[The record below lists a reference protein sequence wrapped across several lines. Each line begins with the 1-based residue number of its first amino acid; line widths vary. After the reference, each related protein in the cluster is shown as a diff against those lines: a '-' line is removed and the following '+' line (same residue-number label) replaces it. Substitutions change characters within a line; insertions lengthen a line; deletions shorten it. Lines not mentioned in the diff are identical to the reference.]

1 MGIDVCL
8 RMDLWADLL
17 KSLAKECVWQ
27 RSRVLALHTYAQG
40 GDIRSHK
47 SGSSNPAYGAEPES
61 RWSPA
66 RMRLAGWRRALHP
79 VSTRVC
85 LSTICKAM

>member
-8 RMDLWADLL
+8 RMDLWAGLL
-17 KSLAKECVWQ
+17 KSLTKECVWQ

-40 GDIRSHK
+40 GEIHS
-47 SGSSNPAYGAEPES
+47 EPES
-61 RWSPA
+61 RRPPA

-79 VSTRVC
+79 VSIRVC
-85 LSTICKAM
+85 LSTICKVV